1 MAAALS
7 SGNVT
12 PAQLTGRR
20 FFIVADLTI
29 GGAQILAAT
38 AELEIPWA
46 VVGRTLSASHGLSRP
61 VEVTLDAGWGK
72 AQNAPPEATLE
83 LPLSGRLLEL
93 RRAGALGSGIRC
105 EVFLWVEGSDYT
117 AREVL
122 VTGAVRLTS
131 LGADGE
137 AVIFNVRQDTGRDT
151 APVPLG
157 LLDDSESSIPS
168 SEQAVAAN
176 LGRSYPL
183 VFGPYE
189 DASAVFAYKPKRSE
203 AVAFSETTGT
213 AGTVLRLA
221 IAGHRVEAQNVLI
234 VDSENGSTDLPV
246 VYRQDASGRTFATV
260 NLLGAG
266 LEQAEGTTYTVK
278 WTKDGGALIDEG
290 RVVVGAGHL
299 ISYLMRVS
307 GLPVDLGR
315 LASVRAA
322 LDAYNVAGTI
332 QEPVGALEYIGDAL
346 ASVLPF
352 TLTIGPQG
360 WWAWPWPLAP
370 GRSEALT
377 VINPERG
384 DVARSSELIL
394 DSGAVVNDLELAFAV
409 DQASGDM
416 TRRLRAGASDA
427 EIPLGDCINSQAAY
441 GVRSE
446 SLESVVIE
454 RRGSAARA
462 LVARLTA
469 LAMPRARV
477 SYDLATAYAWLRP
490 RQLVMLQD
498 ADVGAYGV
506 AVIDGMILSELG
518 LNATLLI
525 LTPTGDE

>member
-1 MAAALS
+1 
-7 SGNVT
+7 
-12 PAQLTGRR
+12 
-20 FFIVADLTI
+20 
-29 GGAQILAAT
+29 
-38 AELEIPWA
+38 
-46 VVGRTLSASHGLSRP
+46 
-61 VEVTLDAGWGK
+61 
-72 AQNAPPEATLE
+72 
-83 LPLSGRLLEL
+83 
-93 RRAGALGSGIRC
+93 
-105 EVFLWVEGSDYT
+105 
-117 AREVL
+117 VL
-122 VTGAVRLTS
+122 VTGAARLVQW
-131 LGADGE
+131 GADGE
-137 AVIFNVRQDTGRDT
+137 AVVFNVRQDAGRNT
-151 APVPLG
+151 APIPLG

-203 AVAFSETTGT
+203 AVAFSETTGG

-234 VDSENGSTDLPV
+234 VDSENGSADLPV

-260 NLLGAG
+260 DLLGAG

-315 LASVRAA
+315 LSSASAA

-360 WWAWPWPLAP
+360 WWPWPWPISP
-370 GRSEALT
+370 RRSEA
-377 VINPERG
+377 VAEINPERG

-394 DSGAVVNDLELAFAV
+394 DSGAVVNDLELSYAV
-409 DQASGDM
+409 DVATGDM
-416 TRRLRAGASDA
+416 TRRLRAGASNA
-427 EIPLGDCINSQAAY
+427 EIPLGDCINSQTSY
-441 GVRSE
+441 GVRAE
-446 SLESVVIE
+446 SIRSAVIE
-454 RRGSAARA
+454 RRGTAARA

-477 SYDLATAYAWLRP
+477 AYDLATSYGWLRP
-490 RQLVMLQD
+490 RQIVVVSD

-506 AVIDGMILSELG
+506 AVVDKLTLSEVG
-518 LNATLLI
+518 LTAELLI
-525 LTPTGDE
+525 LTPTGEP